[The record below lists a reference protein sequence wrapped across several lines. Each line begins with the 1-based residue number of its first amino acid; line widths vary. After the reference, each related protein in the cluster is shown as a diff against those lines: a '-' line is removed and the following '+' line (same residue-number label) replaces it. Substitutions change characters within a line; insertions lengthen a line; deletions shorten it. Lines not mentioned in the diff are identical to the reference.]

1 MIRGVVSTM
10 QHPDA
15 GVEPGESLTMGNE
28 LMNDHLQAEGAALRE
43 DEIIFPLLENW
54 WEIVANFFL
63 LREKKKKKGSLL
75 RSTPFL

>member
-1 MIRGVVSTM
+1 M

-15 GVEPGESLTMGNE
+15 GVEAGESLTMGNE

-63 LREKKKKKGSLL
+63 LREKKKKKAVC
-75 RSTPFL
+75 